1 MLPLLR
7 LTLVPGGDPADKVP
21 VGRPNHGE
29 PRAGSIAG
37 GLAGASTD
45 DDRATAAPAHGG
57 NAGTP
62 TLLGTTAAHARAQKA
77 VVRARTQEGAAAPAH
92 EKTARSPT
100 HNGATTGATHD
111 GAAGAAVHDG
121 TGEHDGDGQAYE
133 QPRGAPIHDGDEG
146 PIRIV
151 LADDHAAMRQSL
163 RLLLDGE
170 ADIDVIAET
179 DSFGSVLEHVRSR
192 RPDVLVLDLGMPDRG
207 SGIETL
213 ARLRGELRDTE
224 IVVLTMNDDPAWARR
239 ALDSGATALVL
250 KEMADSDLP
259 PAVRG
264 AWRGER
270 YLSPTIARKLGEA
283 GEEPGRLT
291 PREREVLHL
300 IALGHTSV
308 EIAEMLKLSPRTIET
323 HRARIHRKLGL
334 GTRAELVGYALRY
347 GLLRP

>member
-1 MLPLLR
+1 MLPFLR
-7 LTLVPGGDPADKVP
+7 LALVPGGHGDAKENGLSDGPTDETADAP
-21 VGRPNHGE
+21 
-29 PRAGSIAG
+29 S
-37 GLAGASTD
+37 D
-45 DDRATAAPAHGG
+45 DW
-57 NAGTP
+57 
-62 TLLGTTAAHARAQKA
+62 
-77 VVRARTQEGAAAPAH
+77 
-92 EKTARSPT
+92 
-100 HNGATTGATHD
+100 
-111 GAAGAAVHDG
+111 
-121 TGEHDGDGQAYE
+121 GD
-133 QPRGAPIHDGDEG
+133 G

-179 DSFGSVLEHVRSR
+179 NSFGSVLEHVRSR
-192 RPDVLVLDLGMPDRG
+192 RPDVLVLDLGMPDRE
-207 SGIETL
+207 SSIETL
-213 ARLRGELRDTE
+213 ARLRGELRETA

-270 YLSPTIARKLGEA
+270 YLSPAIAGKLGEKA
-283 GEEPGRLT
+283 GEPGRLT

-308 EIAEMLKLSPRTIET
+308 EIAERLNLSPRTIET

-334 GTRAELVGYALRY
+334 GTRAELVGFALRH
-347 GLLRP
+347 GLLQP